1 MIGSSSPKTLLTG
14 GLAAFIMGLFWI
26 LWQEEWKA
34 IWLLLQMSRHRS
46 CLVWSLKF
54 QSDFQEVQ
62 HCFPICIQHPVAA
75 KAKDRKYTWKLSKPN
90 IWIQNRIM
98 FLHIQLFQGELREKS
113 QIPKL
118 LIKSIQFVLE
128 SVLLKAEKPNA
139 KRSFD
144 ISDVFSGVWS
154 GQVGALWGVFALRK
168 SRSSITP
175 WSQPDSEHDCKHFRK
190 AEKEKK

>member
-1 MIGSSSPKTLLTG
+1 MKTL
-14 GLAAFIMGLFWI
+14 
-26 LWQEEWKA
+26 KA
-34 IWLLLQMSRHRS
+34 KYLNPKLNDVSS
-46 CLVWSLKF
+46 
-54 QSDFQEVQ
+54 
-62 HCFPICIQHPVAA
+62 HPVISR
-75 KAKDRKYTWKLSKPN
+75 KA
-90 IWIQNRIM
+90 
-98 FLHIQLFQGELREKS
+98 HREKS